1 MIKIAKMES
10 FVNTGSAQVYNL
22 FKYLSFSNIIIV
34 KLIYVIS
41 IHFHQEYTYIRHVG
55 AAVPGIPGPAGSWK
69 PLHLCKRYCTWEN
82 DCLAINHATNRSAG
96 SSTVYESGTCIHW
109 NSSAFTDHS
118 NIDGYKNLDCYVKI
132 GMVMRCK
139 MLDTPDYQIIFT
151 AIILIHEIYV
161 ILQVE
166 AQHPS
171 PLHLH
176 LHRPVNF
183 GFLIS

>member
-1 MIKIAKMES
+1 MIRIAKMES

-22 FKYLSFSNIIIV
+22 FKYSSFFGLNIIIV
-34 KLIYVIS
+34 ELIYVLS

-96 SSTVYESGTCIHW
+96 SSTVYESGTCIHI

-139 MLDTPDYQIIFT
+139 MLDTPDYQIIF
-151 AIILIHEIYV
+151 
-161 ILQVE
+161 LQ
-166 AQHPS
+166 QS
-171 PLHLH
+171 SQS
-176 LHRPVNF
+176 
-183 GFLIS
+183 IKSM